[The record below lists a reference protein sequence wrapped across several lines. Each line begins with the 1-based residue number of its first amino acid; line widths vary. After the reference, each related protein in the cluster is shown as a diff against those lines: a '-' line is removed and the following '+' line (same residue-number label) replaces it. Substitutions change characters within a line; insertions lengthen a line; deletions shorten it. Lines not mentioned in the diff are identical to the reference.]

1 MQNKNKKY
9 EIRPK
14 EGKNWPDPFLKNSPL
29 CFSPLL
35 FKSYDKGAF
44 YTCYGR
50 LLCFEHN
57 LYSYTHMGLILSSID
72 FIKVH
77 TSRLGKRKVFC
88 PVIDSLIRKKNFIIW
103 NIIFFS
109 VDKIDEDEKKPR
121 LNEGD
126 KKMKQSYL
134 GFTLVFV

>member
-1 MQNKNKKY
+1 MVDCCALNT
-9 EIRPK
+9 I
-14 EGKNWPDPFLKNSPL
+14 ST
-29 CFSPLL
+29 
-35 FKSYDKGAF
+35 A
-44 YTCYGR
+44 
-50 LLCFEHN
+50 
-57 LYSYTHMGLILSSID
+57 THMGLILSSID

-77 TSRLGKRKVFC
+77 TSRLGQRKEFC
-88 PVIDSLIRKKNFIIW
+88 PVILIVLSEKKSFTIW

>member
-1 MQNKNKKY
+1 MQNKNKKH

-57 LYSYTHMGLILSSID
+57 LYSYTHGSHSK
-72 FIKVH
+72 FYRFH
-77 TSRLGKRKVFC
+77 QGTSRLGQRKVFC
-88 PVIDSLIRKKNFIIW
+88 PVILIVLSEKKSFTIW

-109 VDKIDEDEKKPR
+109 IDKIDEDEKKPR

-134 GFTLVFV
+134 GFALVFV